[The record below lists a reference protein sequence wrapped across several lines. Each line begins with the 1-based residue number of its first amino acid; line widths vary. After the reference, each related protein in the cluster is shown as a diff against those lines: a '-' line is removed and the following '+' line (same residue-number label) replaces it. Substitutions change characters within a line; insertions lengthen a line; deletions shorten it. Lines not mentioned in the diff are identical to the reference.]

1 MNNRR
6 NILVLENEAKLRE
19 YDGLVGLTFN
29 NLCAASND
37 QKIVLLNFDRKS
49 FEHLY
54 LLRIALLVRDVTNY
68 EIKVDCSWW
77 DLFMLNRKI
86 RKGFKKIKR
95 SKERS
100 GIDTNWMLDLMRGDG
115 QQRIDKN
122 FTFADIYS
130 QYYEGSLN

>member
-1 MNNRR
+1 MTV
-6 NILVLENEAKLRE
+6 LVNDEKLRE

-37 QKIVLLNFDRKS
+37 KKVILLNFDRKNL
-49 FEHLY
+49 EHLY
-54 LLRIALLVRDVTNY
+54 LLRVALLVRDVTNY
-68 EIKVDCSWW
+68 EVKVSCSWW
-77 DLFMLNRKI
+77 NLFMLNRKI

-95 SKERS
+95 SKEEK
-100 GIDTNWMLDLMRGDG
+100 GIDTDWMLNLMRGDG

-122 FTFADIYS
+122 FTFADIYN